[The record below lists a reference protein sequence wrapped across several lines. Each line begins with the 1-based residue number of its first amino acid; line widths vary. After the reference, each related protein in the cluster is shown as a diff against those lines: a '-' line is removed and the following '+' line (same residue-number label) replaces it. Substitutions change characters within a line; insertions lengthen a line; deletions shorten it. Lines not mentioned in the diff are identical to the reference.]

1 MSWQSPNEIKLESLV
16 QRLARSLGVH
26 SLLVFGFSKL
36 KMRMLE
42 GLAKHL
48 EHVNEKL
55 FCSVLVDRACGRMH
69 PGCFG
74 NETRIRPNPGVA
86 RIADNPA
93 DMLRTPRAVIAAQ
106 PTNCVGFW

>member
-1 MSWQSPNEIKLESLV
+1 MFN
-16 QRLARSLGVH
+16 
-26 SLLVFGFSKL
+26 SLLVFDLSKL

-55 FCSVLVDRACGRMH
+55 FWPVLVNRACGRMH
-69 PGCFG
+69 PCCFG
-74 NETRIRPNPGVA
+74 NETRIRPNPDVA

-93 DMLRTPRAVIAAQ
+93 DMLRTPRSEEHTSELQSLAYLV
-106 PTNCVGFW
+106 CRLLLEKKKKK